1 MNADDMKLVGGFVAF
16 LVMMIVFFAIS

>member
-1 MNADDMKLVGGFVAF
+1 MNADDVKLAGGFVAF